1 MKRLL
6 GVALLATFIPALLP
20 ASEFDE
26 LVREFSRQ
34 TGSEQTRIP
43 FFGIARFAVAISHP
57 AGTSDLRLAVFEH
70 PNVLPRDFAKVTD
83 EITRGGW
90 NRIVR
95 VQSRKGDSTNI
106 YTRRDGNHLRLLLA
120 TVDHDDATFIE
131 MRIRPEALMK
141 FVDEHRCDRY

>member
-6 GVALLATFIPALLP
+6 GVVLLAIWIPALLP

-43 FFGIARFAVAISHP
+43 FFGIARFVVAVSHP

-83 EITRGGW
+83 GLVGGGW
-90 NRIVR
+90 NPIVR
-95 VQSRKGDSTNI
+95 AQSKKGESTNI
-106 YTRRDGNHLRLLLA
+106 YTRREGNHLRLLVA
-120 TVDHDDATFIE
+120 TVDGDDATFVE
-131 MRIRPEALMK
+131 MRIKPEALMK
-141 FVDEHRCDRY
+141 FVDEHRGDRR

>member
-6 GVALLATFIPALLP
+6 GIILLAIWIPALLP

-34 TGSEQTRIP
+34 TGSPQTRIP
-43 FFGIARFAVAISHP
+43 FFGIARFVVAVSHP

-83 EITRGGW
+83 GIVRGGW

-106 YTRRDGNHLRLLLA
+106 YTRREGNHLRLLLA
-120 TVDHDDATFIE
+120 TVDGDDATFIE

-141 FVDEHRCDRY
+141 FVDEHRCERH